1 MASVAADLKALRQQV
16 EKLQIEVAGRQNLQ
30 AMVIWDGQNESS
42 VNQETSRIREDFSG
56 LVVHLTPELSAP
68 NRTVEGVSNLEFE
81 ALKAEIV
88 RALDSQAR

>member
-1 MASVAADLKALRQQV
+1 MPGVAADLKALRQQV

-56 LVVHLTPELSAP
+56 LVVHLTPELSAS

-88 RALDSQAR
+88 RALDSQAP

>member
-88 RALDSQAR
+88 RALDSQAP